1 MARLRATAL
10 LVAVFAVLAACA
22 DNILK
27 ERPTT
32 SRVAA
37 SKSVKPTF
45 SAAGS
50 AKGESSVCSA
60 YRRQLRVVQLRQL
73 TQSGKAQAAELK
85 SKELSLNAVIA
96 DACE

>member
-1 MARLRATAL
+1 MTRMSAATML
-10 LVAVFAVLAACA
+10 VLASLASAGCA
-22 DNILK
+22 DNLLK

-32 SRVAA
+32 KAA
-37 SKSVKPTF
+37 RTAALKPTF

-60 YRRQLRVVQLRQL
+60 YRRQLRVVQLRQMV
-73 TQSGKAQAAELK
+73 QSGKAIAGDLK
-85 SKELSLNAVIA
+85 AKELSLNAVIA